1 MSIPLSPCDHD
12 ACPPT
17 RCLRSEPE
25 PLSLGDQAAVWL
37 ATLDQLS
44 TGEVNVSQ
52 EVLSEL
58 REGLS
63 KFLKEML
70 ARTQPARLV
79 MTLRDPEFP
88 DSVALMVGTT
98 QVTMVV
104 VDHRAQAAKK
114 VYAVS
119 CEQAAEMSAVLETA
133 LDEAAEYV
141 QLNPEIT
148 GIITSNCSYE

>member
-1 MSIPLSPCDHD
+1 MSLE
-12 ACPPT
+12 AQ
-17 RCLRSEPE
+17 
-25 PLSLGDQAAVWL
+25 GKVWL
-37 ATLDQLS
+37 ATLDQLL

-52 EVLSEL
+52 AVLSEL
-58 REGLS
+58 HKGLD

-70 ARTQPARLV
+70 ARTQPARVV

-104 VDHRAQAAKK
+104 VDHRTQAAKK

-119 CEQAAEMSAVLETA
+119 CAQAAEMSAVMETA

-141 QLNPEIT
+141 QLNPEIA